1 HRRRDPA
8 PDREPRRRGPACVRL
23 RLPAGERERRDPRP
37 CCVAIE
43 WRRRESNPR
52 PQPHRM
58 SIYKLR
64 LPFDFARRP
73 ECNRPTVALAIL
85 QCRASGDWLSLC
97 AEPVSWR
104 RSGPRAQLGGASPT
118 SSYELGSECEIT
130 RIRICFLPV
139 DLRGQPATS
148 ACSSTGW
155 IDHVETRSPP
165 YVCVSPVYRSS
176 VRGHTDL
183 VAERVGEDAEADP
196 RHMLRRLDDRPAEL
210 LRLRQRR
217 VDVVDADEE
226 EDGIG
231 PALQRA
237 DRGRE
242 RAVAHPG
249 VGERV
254 PGERAVA

>member
-1 HRRRDPA
+1 MVAGIDASSQALGHSDINTTLSIYGIGTQPTSNARW
-8 PDREPRRRGPACVRL
+8 RRGTVARLVRNRVLKCQWAEMSRACAAALGVAAHSISKASVY
-23 RLPAGERERRDPRP
+23 AGK
-37 CCVAIE
+37 

-73 ECNRPTVALAIL
+73 ECSRPTVALAIL
-85 QCRASGDWLSLC
+85 QCRALGDWLSLG

-148 ACSSTGW
+148 ACSSSGW

-165 YVCVSPVYRSS
+165 YVCSS
-176 VRGHTDL
+176 TL
-183 VAERVGEDAEADP
+183 
-196 RHMLRRLDDRPAEL
+196 
-210 LRLRQRR
+210 
-217 VDVVDADEE
+217 
-226 EDGIG
+226 
-231 PALQRA
+231 
-237 DRGRE
+237 
-242 RAVAHPG
+242 
-249 VGERV
+249 
-254 PGERAVA
+254 